1 MALNNLGEVA
11 RHQGDYQRAK
21 ALFAEALILDQ
32 KLGDKM
38 NRAALL
44 ECLAEL
50 SCAEGQLARSAQLFG
65 AAEALREAINAPLP
79 PHNRADYESS
89 VMALRAGLSEE
100 ALAAAWA
107 QGRAMMPEH
116 IIADALG

>member
-1 MALNNLGEVA
+1 MTLG
-11 RHQGDYQRAK
+11 RDQI
-21 ALFAEALILDQ
+21 LEASAQ
-32 KLGDKM
+32 CQW
-38 NRAALL
+38 
-44 ECLAEL
+44 E
-50 SCAEGQLARSAQLFG
+50 RSAQLFG

-79 PHNRADYESS
+79 SHNHADYESS